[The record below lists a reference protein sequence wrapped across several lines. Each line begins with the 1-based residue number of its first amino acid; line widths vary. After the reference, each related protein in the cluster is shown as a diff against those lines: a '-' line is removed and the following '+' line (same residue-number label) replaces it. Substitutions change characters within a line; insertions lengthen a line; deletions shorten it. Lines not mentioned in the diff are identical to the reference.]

1 MGNRAT
7 IEIKDT
13 HGDSAACYIYIHWL
27 GDPYQVQE
35 VVKRA
40 APNMRKM
47 NASYAMARLIGA
59 YHEEIEGGLSLGV
72 TQYKEEWDNG
82 HYIVDM
88 AKGTIRNEGSLV
100 AKGIEF
106 GDF

>member
-7 IEIKDT
+7 IEVKDT
-13 HGDSAACYIYIHWL
+13 DGYSAECYIYIHWL
-27 GDPYQVQE
+27 GDPETVTSM
-35 VVKRA
+35 VRDTA
-40 APNMRKM
+40 HNMRKM

-59 YHEEIEGGLSLGV
+59 YHKEIDGGLSLGV
-72 TQYKEEWDNG
+72 TKYKEEWDNG

-88 AKGTIRNEGSLV
+88 AEGTIENEGKV
-100 AKGIEF
+100 IACDIEF

>member
-7 IEIKDT
+7 IEVKDND
-13 HGDSAACYIYIHWL
+13 GQSADCYIYIHWL
-27 GDPYQVQE
+27 GDPETVVSVVQG
-35 VVKRA
+35 A
-40 APNMRKM
+40 SHNMRKM

-59 YHEEIEGGLSLGV
+59 YDKEIDGGLSLGV
-72 TQYKEEWDNG
+72 TQYKEDWDNG

-88 AKGTIRNEGSLV
+88 GNGTIQNENTVIASN
-100 AKGIEF
+100 IEF